1 MSGWQ
6 YKRQDGEV
14 IGILSEDEIK
24 HCAERGGISLN
35 SPVKHDEKTQGKWVA
50 ASRFEP
56 LRKRIEAI
64 ERERREK
71 EASEASPIAE
81 YVPPPEA
88 KPSSSTLGVLGQG
101 VAHVAISIFQN
112 VAAVAHYLTAKK
124 PLHAC
129 LKCEGEFASYEE
141 LGKCPLCG
149 EWAVV
154 VCETCGLESGAK
166 RFVAIGCKCPRCGSK
181 VSI

>member
-24 HCAERGGISLN
+24 HCAERGGISLD
-35 SPVKHDEKTQGKWVA
+35 SPVRHDEKTQGKWVA

-64 ERERREK
+64 EQEHRAK
-71 EASEASPIAE
+71 EAAEAAPMTGYA
-81 YVPPPEA
+81 PPPKA
-88 KPSSSTLGVLGQG
+88 SSSSSRLKELGQG
-101 VAHVAISIFQN
+101 VGQVASSVLHN
-112 VAAVAHYLTAKK
+112 VAAVANYLTTKK
-124 PLHAC
+124 PLRVC
-129 LKCEGEFASYEE
+129 LKCEGEFATYEV

-149 EWAVV
+149 EWAIVS
-154 VCETCGLESGAK
+154 CETCGLESGAK
-166 RFVAIGCKCPRCGSK
+166 GFVENECKCPRCGSK
-181 VSI
+181 VSV